1 MTITS
6 AIYQF
11 AISGLGNV
19 SCKQRDDVLTIAQ
32 DLREIY
38 AFDREGR
45 LTGGFLDGKNYRR
58 SMTNAIM
65 QKYFAEDGAKVRR
78 FLAYEERKHLLEDI
92 SARVARI
99 REQFSPPEQ
108 AELCAWL
115 DRILTWDFDRLEAQ
129 REAFYAIYKPVT
141 ILPPDQYRALV
152 LQAAEGCSWNRCTF
166 CSFYRDRRFRIKSPP
181 EFQQH
186 ARQVKAFL
194 GEAIRLRRSIFLAD
208 ANALIIPQPRLR
220 ELLDLVHAEFPL
232 DRPHAGAGYQLE
244 GIYAFL
250 DIFGAEKK
258 SLADYQELRAYGVR
272 RIYIGLE
279 TGDAALFN
287 LLNKPGSPAECIE
300 AVHTIKA
307 AGINVGIILLVGAGG
322 ARFARQH
329 IDNSIAAIAAMQ
341 PGPGDLIYLSPL
353 IVGADDAYTLRMCD
367 LGIAPLDVGEIDAQF
382 AAIKHGLQS
391 ALSHGPKVALYHIEE
406 FIY

>member
-1 MTITS
+1 MSVTS
-6 AIYQF
+6 ATYQF
-11 AISGLGNV
+11 AIPGLGNV
-19 SCKQRDDVLTIAQ
+19 FCKQRDDVLTIAQ

-45 LTGGFLDGKNYRR
+45 LTGGFLAGKNYRR

-65 QKYFAEDGAKVRR
+65 QKYFAESGTKIRR
-78 FLAYEERKHLLEDI
+78 FLASEERKDLLEDI
-92 SARVARI
+92 FARVARI
-99 REQFSPPEQ
+99 REQLPPTEHT
-108 AELCAWL
+108 ELHAWL
-115 DRILTWDFDRLEAQ
+115 ERILTWDFDRLEAQ

-181 EFQQH
+181 EFRQH

-220 ELLDLVHAEFPL
+220 ELLDLVHAQFPL
-232 DRPHAGAGYQLE
+232 DGLRTGEGYQLA

-250 DIFGAEKK
+250 DIFGAEQKT
-258 SLADYQELRAYGVR
+258 LADYRELRAYGVR

-279 TGDAALFN
+279 TGDAALFQ
-287 LLNKPGSPAECIE
+287 LLNKPGSPTECIE

-307 AGINVGIILLVGAGG
+307 AGINVGIILLVGVGG

-329 IDNSIAAIAAMQ
+329 IDNSITAIAAMQ

-353 IVGADDAYTLRMCD
+353 IVGADDAYTLRMRD
-367 LGIAPLDVGEIDAQF
+367 LGSTPLAAGEIDAQF
-382 AAIKHGLQS
+382 AAIKRGVQS
-391 ALSHGPKVALYHIEE
+391 VLPHGPKVAHYHIAE